1 MNGLPGAAGAPAD
14 LASVY
19 LKPGEMTV
27 REVPTR
33 VTTVLGSCVAV
44 TMYVSRL
51 RVGALCHA
59 LLPRCR
65 ERAECQTGCAEPF
78 KYVNCVVPEMI
89 EAIKRRGVRLRE
101 IELKLFGGADMF
113 APRPGTR
120 RCVSVGGENVKEA
133 IRAVEAFGLRFKVSD
148 VGGTRGRKI
157 FFFTHTGEVWLKR
170 LR

>member
-1 MNGLPGAAGAPAD
+1 MSGTPGAVGAPAD

-19 LKPGEMTV
+19 LKPGEMAV
-27 REVPTR
+27 RDVPTR

-44 TMYVSRL
+44 TMYVSRF
-51 RVGALCHA
+51 RVGAICHA

-65 ERAECQTGCAEPF
+65 ERGQCQTGCAEPF

-89 EAIKRRGVRLRE
+89 EAIKRRGARPRD
-101 IELKLFGGADMF
+101 IEVKLFGGADMF
-113 APRPGTR
+113 APMPGSR
-120 RCVSVGGENVKEA
+120 RSVSVGGENVEEA
-133 IRAVEAFGLRFKVSD
+133 IRAVEAFGLRIKVSD